1 MPISYN
7 VYAGGHFIHAIAK
20 SPLTRQ
26 EFVDYE
32 VAHAIDKRVK
42 PPVSELFEIAAGA
55 FEQIT
60 MDDMRE
66 VLKRRSELKRPPML
80 HRCAIVLGSFDD
92 HSWDLA
98 EFYEGMVMLH
108 SPEAVIVFANAD
120 IARRWLGFE
129 DLPPPDAG
137 DGK

>member
-7 VYAGGHFIHAIAK
+7 VSAEGHFIHAIAK
-20 SPLTRQ
+20 RPLTRQ
-26 EFVDYE
+26 EFIDYE
-32 VAHAIDKRVK
+32 VAHAFDKRVK

-55 FEQIT
+55 FEQLT

-66 VLKRRSELKRPPML
+66 VLRRRSELKRPPLL
-80 HRCAIVLGSFDD
+80 HRCAIVLRSYDD

-98 EFYEGMVMLH
+98 AFYEGMVMLH
-108 SPEAVIVFANAD
+108 SPEAVIVFAQAD
-120 IARRWLGFE
+120 IARKWLGFE

-137 DGK
+137 DST